1 MSAFDYA
8 AELSAQFCADKQCFS
23 MVKSPAYL
31 QGNLFDPTTP
41 MSPHSSFDPDE
52 TANIVANL
60 SKANKAFMRRY
71 PGESNRRQAVHTVY
85 GGAHL
90 FKVDSPKKLG
100 AVALRS
106 LEEYAP
112 DAATLARAIE
122 MTGDERFAQRV
133 YDRVIEK
140 LRREPV
146 EDFRLDFEDG
156 YGNRADA
163 EEDGHAAS
171 AASEVAQSFA
181 TKNLPPFI
189 GIRIKPLNEDLRVRG
204 IRTLDIFVTTLL
216 QETDG
221 KLPDNFVI
229 TVPMVQIPAHVT
241 AAIRLFEILERKNGL
256 LAGALKIE
264 LMIETPQAIINER
277 GEIGLMSLVDATEG
291 RCGSVHFGVYDYTAS
306 CGITA
311 AYQKMGHPVCDLAR
325 QVMLVSLAGTGIH
338 LSDGATNI
346 LPVGPHRAAND
357 RQLSS
362 EQERENREAVHQAW
376 RLGFSDNLHSLQTGF
391 YQGWDLHP
399 AQLVTRYA
407 AVYSFFLESL
417 DAASKR
423 LSAFVE
429 KAALA
434 SLFGDV
440 FDDAATGQG
449 LLNFFL
455 RGIAC
460 GAITEN
466 EALAT
471 GLSLDELQSRSF
483 LKILQ
488 SRRKQ

>member
-1 MSAFDYA
+1 MANSRRRREDLSDRIAHKSSRGDWQYLLLPGKNALNPATSFESNEIA
-8 AELSAQFCADKQCFS
+8 RIISELSA
-23 MVKSPAYL
+23 
-31 QGNLFDPTTP
+31 
-41 MSPHSSFDPDE
+41 
-52 TANIVANL
+52 
-60 SKANKAFMRRY
+60 ANKEFMRRY

-90 FKVDSPKKLG
+90 FKADSAQKLG

-112 DAATLARAIE
+112 DSPTLGRAIG
-122 MTGDERFAQRV
+122 MTGDERFARTV
-133 YDRVIEK
+133 YDRVVEK
-140 LRREPV
+140 LRREPL

-156 YGNRADA
+156 YGNRPDA

-171 AASEVAQSFA
+171 AAREVAAGLAKKS
-181 TKNLPPFI
+181 LSPFI
-189 GIRIKPLNEDLRVRG
+189 GIRIKPLNEDLRARSV
-204 IRTLDIFVTTLL
+204 RTLDIFVTTLL
-216 QETDG
+216 TETNG

-229 TVPMVQIPAHVT
+229 TVPKIQFPAQVT

-256 LAGALKIE
+256 PERSLKIE
-264 LMIETPQAIINER
+264 LMIETPQAILNSDGR
-277 GEIGLMSLVDATEG
+277 SGLMSLVDAAEG

-311 AYQKMGHPVCDLAR
+311 KYQAMRHPICDLAR
-325 QVMLVSLAGTGIH
+325 QIMLVSLSGTGIH

-346 LPVGPHRAAND
+346 LPVGPHRASQD
-357 RQLSS
+357 RQLTS
-362 EQERENREAVHQAW
+362 EEERENREAVHQAW
-376 RLGFSDNLHSLQTGF
+376 RLGFEDNLHSLRNGF

-399 AQLVTRYA
+399 AQFVTRYA
-407 AVYSFFLESL
+407 AVYEFFLEGL
-417 DAASKR
+417 EAAGNR
-423 LSAFVE
+423 LKTFVE

-460 GAITEN
+460 GAITET

-471 GLSLDELQSRSF
+471 GLSLDELRSRSF

-488 SRRKQ
+488 NRRKA

>member
-1 MSAFDYA
+1 MTTRTS
-8 AELSAQFCADKQCFS
+8 LSPNETQKITGA
-23 MVKSPAYL
+23 L
-31 QGNLFDPTTP
+31 Q
-41 MSPHSSFDPDE
+41 E
-52 TANIVANL
+52 ANQ
-60 SKANKAFMRRY
+60 AFMRRY

-90 FKVDSPKKLG
+90 FQADSAHKIG

-106 LEEYAP
+106 LKEYAP
-112 DAATLARAIE
+112 DATTLARAL
-122 MTGDERFAQRV
+122 GVAHPDELSQLV
-133 YDRVIEK
+133 YDRIVEK

-156 YGNRADA
+156 YGNRPDA
-163 EEDGHAAS
+163 EENGHAAS
-171 AASEVAQSFA
+171 SAAEVARGFKEGS
-181 TKNLPPFI
+181 LPPFI
-189 GIRIKPLNEDLRVRG
+189 GIRIKPLNEDLRARSM
-204 IRTLDIFVTTLL
+204 RTLDIFITALTKA
-216 QETDG
+216 TDG
-221 KLPDNFVI
+221 KLPPNFVI
-229 TVPMVQIPAHVT
+229 TVPKLQLPEQV
-241 AAIRLFEILERKNGL
+241 AAAVRLFAAVEQKTGL
-256 LAGALKIE
+256 TNGALRLE
-264 LMIETPQAIINER
+264 PMIETPQAIINQR
-277 GEIGLMSLVDATEG
+277 GEIALQSLVEAAEG

-311 AYQKMGHPVCDLAR
+311 AYQTMGHPSCDFAR
-325 QVMLVSLAGTGIH
+325 QMMLVSLAGTGVH

-346 LPVGPHRAAND
+346 LPVGPQRA
-357 RQLSS
+357 S
-362 EQERENREAVHQAW
+362 EGESLTASEERENRDAVHAAW
-376 RLGFSDNLHSLQTGF
+376 RLGFNDNMHSLRTGF

-407 AVYSFFLESL
+407 AVFTFFLEGLTS
-417 DAASKR
+417 ASNR
-423 LSAFVE
+423 LKTFVE

-460 GAITEN
+460 GAITEA

-471 GLSLDELQSRSF
+471 GLALEEIRSRSF

-488 SRRKQ
+488 GRRG